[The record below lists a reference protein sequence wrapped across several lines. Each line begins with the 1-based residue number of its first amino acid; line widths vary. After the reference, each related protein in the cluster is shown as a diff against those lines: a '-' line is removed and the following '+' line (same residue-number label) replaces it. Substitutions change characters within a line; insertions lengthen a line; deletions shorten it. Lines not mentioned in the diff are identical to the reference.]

1 MAVLLL
7 ISNLTRLLNHT
18 VFKNRRFRKTAF
30 NSAWI
35 FGMSDNWK
43 TIGHLKMGLKFTLW
57 IYNHGRSMQSLE
69 FSYELMAQ
77 DLNEYCVGHNLTS
90 IDLLGHSMGGKTAM
104 LLLNILK

>member
-18 VFKNRRFRKTAF
+18 VFKIEGSGKPLLILHGFLVCQ
-30 NSAWI
+30 
-35 FGMSDNWK
+35 
-43 TIGHLKMGLKFTLW
+43 TIGKQSESQNGFEVHPMDL
-57 IYNHGRSMQSLE
+57 NHGRSMQSLE

-104 LLLNILK
+104 LLLNILI